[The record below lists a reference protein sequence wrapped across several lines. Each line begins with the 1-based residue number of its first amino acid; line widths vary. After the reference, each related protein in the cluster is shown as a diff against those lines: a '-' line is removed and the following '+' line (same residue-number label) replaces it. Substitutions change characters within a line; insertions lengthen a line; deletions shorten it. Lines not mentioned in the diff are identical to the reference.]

1 MVRETWTDERLD
13 DLANRVDEGFRES
26 RADLR
31 QFRQEVRSDI
41 GSLRTGMDRRF
52 SEAKAEVD
60 ARLDKVD
67 ARFDRIDARF
77 ESLDAK
83 FDAKFDSL
91 QRMMIG
97 GLITLVVTMVLTRV

>member
-13 DLANRVDEGFRES
+13 DLTNRVDEGFRES
-26 RADLR
+26 RADRR
-31 QFRQEVRSDI
+31 QFRQEVNA
-41 GSLRTGMDRRF
+41 RF
-52 SEAKAEVD
+52 NEAKADAD
-60 ARLDKVD
+60 ARFDKVD
-67 ARFDRIDARF
+67 ARFDRI
-77 ESLDAK
+77 DAK